1 MNKFF
6 FSDSISAVAHRQM
19 NNETVKKMW
28 RGFCLGQ
35 GCLDLQPTDEFI
47 FILGQPNMP
56 ALPPEKEFII
66 HIDENGAAV
75 IGRDYSTLVRGFL
88 AMLLKIEY
96 SDDGRLFMPC
106 MTRESAYSLKN
117 RMIHICVFPENDL
130 YFIKKLIRLSAVCQY
145 THIVIEFWGMLKYD
159 CLAELAWPHAF
170 TKAQAKE
177 LIDECRDLGLEPIPM
192 FNHLGHAS
200 ASRLILGKHV
210 VLDQNPRL
218 QRLFTPDGWAWN
230 IRSDEVFG
238 LLKSIRA
245 ELYEL
250 FGKSEYLH
258 LGCDEAY
265 FISNNTELRQ
275 ALPGFLEKLTSEV
288 EEEGCRPM
296 IWMDMLLEKGKFPKC
311 YCCGEPEE
319 CDRLRRSTAKSTVF
333 VDWQYDTKEAPI
345 TSLASLKDCGH
356 DVMGA
361 PWYNHPAHIQTIKE
375 NNLFGLMLTTWHF
388 LNNHLPYI
396 YSCAMALGAEDFNWS
411 ASSGVNEKSATLMR
425 RISFEGNSYTDCGWS
440 KEQIHLTG
448 TC

>member
-1 MNKFF
+1 
-6 FSDSISAVAHRQM
+6 
-19 NNETVKKMW
+19 
-28 RGFCLGQ
+28 
-35 GCLDLQPTDEFI
+35 
-47 FILGQPNMP
+47 
-56 ALPPEKEFII
+56 
-66 HIDENGAAV
+66 
-75 IGRDYSTLVRGFL
+75 
-88 AMLLKIEY
+88 
-96 SDDGRLFMPC
+96 
-106 MTRESAYSLKN
+106 
-117 RMIHICVFPENDL
+117 
-130 YFIKKLIRLSAVCQY
+130 
-145 THIVIEFWGMLKYD
+145 
-159 CLAELAWPHAF
+159 
-170 TKAQAKE
+170 
-177 LIDECRDLGLEPIPM
+177 M